1 MVTTSKRLSK
11 SIKDIIV
18 SSEKTKKLAQT
29 ELEKIDAKYKAL
41 AEKEKSSLNQT
52 IKFIDSQLAFYNN
65 MLKEET
71 AEMEE
76 AEEVEETEAVTET
89 VSEEEVIHDTLFE
102 ENNESEQEEEKE
114 EEEET
119 VAPFVPSSVDT
130 ASFVEQAEPVGAPA
144 SFPANAADDFPAD
157 DATSEDDGWPEMP
170 EEWK

>member
-1 MVTTSKRLSK
+1 MITTSKRLSK

-71 AEMEE
+71 ADMEE
-76 AEEVEETEAVTET
+76 TEEVEETETVTET
-89 VSEEEVIHDTLFE
+89 VSEEEVIRDTLFE
-102 ENNESEQEEEKE
+102 ENNESEQEEEEKE
-114 EEEET
+114 EDNGT

-130 ASFVEQAEPVGAPA
+130 GSFVEQAEPESAPA
-144 SFPANAADDFPAD
+144 DAAD

>member
-102 ENNESEQEEEKE
+102 ENNESEQEEEEKE
-114 EEEET
+114 EDNGT

-130 ASFVEQAEPVGAPA
+130 ASSIEQAEPVAPA
-144 SFPANAADDFPAD
+144 GFPADATDDFPAD